1 MIDLSKQPLD
11 LLTGE
16 GFGQGASAPHE
27 MTRLDRIAP
36 DELLVQAK
44 VKKMLHRIEPP
55 VDGRPRAA
63 VLMLPLH
70 KLVDV
75 AKGDLGQGPGRL
87 AKEEAEIESIT
98 RDGVRR
104 ELPALQVRPK
114 LVDGGPTD
122 VVHGLSPL

>member
-1 MIDLSKQPLD
+1 MSDLGKQPLD

-16 GFGQGASAPHE
+16 GFGQGAPAPDE
-27 MTRLDRIAP
+27 MARLDGIAP
-36 DELLVQAK
+36 DELLVQTK
-44 VKKMLHRIEPP
+44 VKKMLQRIQAS

-70 KLVDV
+70 KLVDF
-75 AKGDLGQGPGRL
+75 AKGHLGQGPGGL
-87 AKEEAEIESIT
+87 AKEEAQIEGIT

-114 LVDGGPTD
+114 LVDGGLTD
-122 VVHGLSPL
+122 V